1 MNYYEELGIDPSA
14 TEEEIARAHRRLARL
29 MHPDQQ
35 VDDAVKKLAETQMRR
50 LNAIVDVLT
59 DPGKRRLYDEQ
70 LQPKATVPP
79 PANPSVVQSAA
90 KSAPM
95 RAMQPP
101 SSFVS
106 GLRGIWRALPW
117 WVWSTGGALAMT
129 FAISW
134 MFADYSGSSFENRP
148 SDYVRPK
155 DNIENKDQKPVDADR
170 PIPIEHPK
178 HTALAALNRILAAM
192 AAEKPAVPAA
202 ATKAGDAKKDVKSDA
217 KSDDLKPAE
226 LKATQSNEA
235 SEENASIGT
244 KNIAPAKQEPPI
256 APITAVPDTEHANS
270 RAPKSDSAN
279 PRPLETAAMTP
290 TPAMA
295 VPKAVAPKSE
305 PTPSNANAASAAVP
319 HSDLAPAPK
328 ASLPAIAKAEVKD
341 PLAGDWVY
349 APAEP
354 EKLSKGYF
362 PPEFIELRL
371 VSDQGLLHGEYKA
384 RYQVKDTS
392 LRPDVNFQV
401 FANAANSKRFSWE
414 SKDGRKGVL
423 KIIQVDAKNIEVEWR
438 ATTKSHGPALNVGS
452 ATLTRRNI
460 E

>member
-1 MNYYEELGIDPSA
+1 
-14 TEEEIARAHRRLARL
+14 
-29 MHPDQQ
+29 
-35 VDDAVKKLAETQMRR
+35 
-50 LNAIVDVLT
+50 
-59 DPGKRRLYDEQ
+59 
-70 LQPKATVPP
+70 
-79 PANPSVVQSAA
+79 
-90 KSAPM
+90 
-95 RAMQPP
+95 MQPP
-101 SSFVS
+101 SSFAS

-129 FAISW
+129 FVISW
-134 MFADYSGSSFENRP
+134 MVADYSGSSFGNRP
-148 SDYVRPK
+148 TDYVRPK
-155 DNIENKDQKPVDADR
+155 DSTENKDQKPTDTDR
-170 PIPIEHPK
+170 PITIEHPK

-202 ATKAGDAKKDVKSDA
+202 AAKAVEAKNDVKSDA
-217 KSDDLKPAE
+217 KNDDLKPAE
-226 LKATQSNEA
+226 LKASQSNEA

-256 APITAVPDTEHANS
+256 APITAVPDPEHANS
-270 RAPKSDSAN
+270 RAPKSDNAN
-279 PRPLETAAMTP
+279 TRPVETAAIIPASP
-290 TPAMA
+290 TTTAHKPGAS
-295 VPKAVAPKSE
+295 KSD
-305 PTPSNANAASAAVP
+305 PTPSYADAASVVVP
-319 HSDLAPAPK
+319 SGESVPPPK
-328 ASLPAIAKAEVKD
+328 ASLPAIAKADVKD

-354 EKLSKGYF
+354 EKPSKGYF

-414 SKDGRKGVL
+414 SSDGRKGVL
-423 KIIQVDAKNIEVEWR
+423 KIIQVDAKNIEVEWK